1 MKSTKR
7 YQSSTDVARLAGVSQ
22 SAVSRT
28 FNKGK
33 GGVSEETRRKVFEA
47 AKVLGYSPNFI
58 PRILLNHRSKLVA
71 IVISGTQNPFYSL
84 VLEEFTKALQEIGH
98 QALLVH
104 VDSWHALDGIVPQ
117 LASYRVD
124 AIVSALPIL
133 TEAAAA
139 EFVRIG
145 IPIVSF
151 NTPIK
156 NQWVSSVCSDN
167 AGGGRQVAELFIRQG
182 AKSFGFVAGSA
193 DSHASKERLRGYGNA
208 LRARGFAELMLTSGD
223 YTYDGGFKAAVE
235 MAARGK
241 IPDALFCANDLMAL
255 GALDALRRSAR
266 IGVPEDVMIAGFDDV
281 PASSWTSYDLTT
293 VVQDGPSM
301 VAAAMAVLQAMIPD
315 NSAAG
320 GIRRIVPAKLVE
332 RSTTRKSVN
341 NHHITASGPN

>member
-1 MKSTKR
+1 MKTTKR

-22 SAVSRT
+22 SAVSRS
-28 FNKGK
+28 FSKGK

-71 IVISGTQNPFYSL
+71 IVISGAQNPFYSL
-84 VLEEFTKALQEIGH
+84 VLEEFTMALQEIGH

-104 VDSWHALDGIVPQ
+104 VDSRHSLDGIVPR

-133 TEAAAA
+133 AEAAAA

-167 AGGGRQVAELFIRQG
+167 AGGGRQVAELFVRRG
-182 AKSFGFVAGSA
+182 ARSFGFVAGSA
-193 DSHASKERLRGYGNA
+193 RSHAGKERLRGFRNE
-208 LRARGFAELMLTSGD
+208 LSDRGFPELVISSGD
-223 YTYDGGFKAAVE
+223 YTYEGGFNAAAE
-235 MAARGK
+235 MAARGNV
-241 IPDALFCANDLMAL
+241 PEALFCANDLMAL
-255 GALDALRRSAR
+255 GALDAFKLSAR
-266 IGVPEDVMIAGFDDV
+266 LRVPDDVMIAGYDDV
-281 PASSWTSYDLTT
+281 PTSSWKSYDLTT
-293 VVQDGPSM
+293 VVQDGPTM
-301 VAAAMAVLQAMIPD
+301 VAVAMSVLQAMISD
-315 NSAAG
+315 SSAVG
-320 GIRRIVPAKLVE
+320 GIRRVVPARLVE
-332 RSTTRKSVN
+332 RASTRRS
-341 NHHITASGPN
+341 SL